1 MSDRAPE
8 HRDGVMSGLVWDERM
23 LRTLVANVPG
33 AIYRCEMNRDWD
45 MRFISEE
52 ITRITGHP
60 ATDFIDSRVR
70 TYASVIHPHDRQ
82 HVEEVVADCVGRGEP
97 FIVEYRVV
105 HRDGSEHWVH
115 EQGRAVAEADGTE
128 RFLDGAIFDISE
140 RKRLEQQIEHLAY
153 HDALTD
159 LPNRALFL
167 EQVNLALARAR
178 RSDALSVAVLFV
190 DLDDFKAVN
199 DALGHAI
206 GDQLLREV
214 ARRLAATIRETDVVA
229 RQSGDEFLVLLADI
243 PGPPEPA
250 AELTAR
256 RIAEALNIPVLLT
269 DAELHIAG
277 SIGIGTSSSGSGTAE
292 DLIKAADT
300 AMYRAKR
307 AARGADVGPLDE
319 PHDAGRRLTMASRLR
334 RAIDAEQFELYYQPL
349 VDLETGEMLGA
360 EALIRWHDPQQG
372 LVEPADFIPLA
383 ERTGLIVPISDW
395 VIDEACRHAASWQAA
410 GVDLYVSINLPTR
423 FWQPD
428 AMRSVLETVES
439 FGISPARLMIEI
451 TESAA
456 MRRPEDSETMIGA
469 LRAQGLRVAIDDFG
483 TGHSSLARIHQ
494 LAINTLKIDRSFVG
508 GIEDERGAGALVAGI
523 IQLART
529 LGLEPLAEGVETDR
543 QRSFLIDHDCRI
555 GQGFLFSPAV
565 PASHLVHYRPPT
577 GTEPPR

>member
-1 MSDRAPE
+1 
-8 HRDGVMSGLVWDERM
+8 
-23 LRTLVANVPG
+23 
-33 AIYRCEMNRDWD
+33 
-45 MRFISEE
+45 
-52 ITRITGHP
+52 
-60 ATDFIDSRVR
+60 
-70 TYASVIHPHDRQ
+70 
-82 HVEEVVADCVGRGEP
+82 VV
-97 FIVEYRVV
+97 
-105 HRDGSEHWVH
+105 
-115 EQGRAVAEADGTE
+115 Q
-128 RFLDGAIFDISE
+128 
-140 RKRLEQQIEHLAY
+140 LE
-153 HDALTD
+153 
-159 LPNRALFL
+159 
-167 EQVNLALARAR
+167 ALARWDR
-178 RSDALSVAVLFV
+178 DGERV
-190 DLDDFKAVN
+190 
-199 DALGHAI
+199 
-206 GDQLLREV
+206 
-214 ARRLAATIRETDVVA
+214 
-229 RQSGDEFLVLLADI
+229 
-243 PGPPEPA
+243 PP
-250 AELTAR
+250 
-256 RIAEALNIPVLLT
+256 
-269 DAELHIAG
+269 
-277 SIGIGTSSSGSGTAE
+277 SI
-292 DLIKAADT
+292 
-300 AMYRAKR
+300 
-307 AARGADVGPLDE
+307 
-319 PHDAGRRLTMASRLR
+319 
-334 RAIDAEQFELYYQPL
+334 
-349 VDLETGEMLGA
+349 
-360 EALIRWHDPQQG
+360 
-372 LVEPADFIPLA
+372 FIPLA

-428 AMRSVLETVES
+428 AMRSILETVES